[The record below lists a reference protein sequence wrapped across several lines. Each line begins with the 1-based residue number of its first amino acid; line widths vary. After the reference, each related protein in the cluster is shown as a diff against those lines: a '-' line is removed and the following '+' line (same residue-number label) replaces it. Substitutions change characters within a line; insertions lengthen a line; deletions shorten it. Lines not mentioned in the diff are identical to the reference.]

1 MREGE
6 EGQRG
11 NSWKKREKKGGE
23 EGKGRKRETWAGRR
37 KRQEEEEERRK
48 EGRIWESRGGGA
60 GARRMGR
67 TEEVGEFSKC

>member
-1 MREGE
+1 MEEEGKEGRRRREGE
-6 EGQRG
+6 KERDMG
-11 NSWKKREKKGGE
+11 
-23 EGKGRKRETWAGRR
+23 GRR

-67 TEEVGEFSKC
+67 TEEVEEFSKC